1 MITEQNEKARKQI
14 EFVCTD
20 DLVPQDHLLRIIDK
34 AIDWSFIYDL
44 VRDKYSPDQGRPSI
58 DPVTLIKIPLIQYLY
73 GIKSMRQT
81 IKEIEVN
88 VAFRWFLGLE
98 LYDKVP
104 HFSTFG
110 KNYSRRFEGTD
121 LFEQIF
127 KHILEECYRFKL
139 VDPTEVFVD
148 ATHVKARANNKK
160 MQRRIAEQEALFYED
175 MLRKEITAD
184 RAAHGKKPLKDKDDD
199 NNSSGSS
206 GGNDK
211 FEDYTDDVPLDG
223 KTIKCSTT
231 DPESGW
237 FRKGEHKHVFA
248 YGIETACDKNGWIL
262 DFDVNPGNE
271 HDSRTFKGLYDK
283 LENIGMEKCVVDAGY
298 KTPAIAKLLLDDG
311 VKPIFPYK
319 RPQTKEGFFK
329 KSEYVY
335 DEYNDCYICPNDQI
349 LKYSTTNRDGY
360 KEYKSCGHICE
371 KCEFLNQCTASKN
384 HVKVVNRHVWEE
396 YMETCE
402 DIRYTEGMREL
413 YSHRK
418 ETIERIFGTAKE
430 NHGFRYTQMYG
441 KARMVMKVALTF
453 ACMNLKKLAKIQQE
467 WELKMA

>member
-1 MITEQNEKARKQI
+1 MITEQKEKARTQI
-14 EFVCTD
+14 AFVCTD

-160 MQRRIAEQEALFYED
+160 MQRRIAQQEALFYEE
-175 MLRKEITAD
+175 MLRKEIASD

-199 NNSSGSS
+199 DHSSGSS

-271 HDSRTFKGLYDK
+271 HDSRTFKGIYDK

-311 VKPIFPYK
+311 VKPVFPYK
-319 RPQTKEGFFK
+319 RPMTKEGFFK

-335 DEYNDCYICPNDQI
+335 DEYNDCYICPNNQV

-371 KCEFLNQCTASKN
+371 KCEFLGQCTASKN
-384 HVKVVNRHVWEE
+384 HVKVVTRHVWEE
-396 YMETCE
+396 YMEACE

-441 KARMVMKVALTF
+441 KVRMIMKVALTF
-453 ACMNLKKLAKIQQE
+453 ACINLKKLAKKQQE
-467 WELKMA
+467 WDLEMA